1 MRHFHPSS
9 FEVKR
14 YAIGRMDENSS
25 NKWYRHPVVIAAFL
39 GVLGPVIT
47 GIFTIFNTLI
57 SNNTKAPSEPPA
69 LVSVP
74 APHPVPVPAQETE
87 NDVLKPK
94 VEHIPEQP
102 EPPVPA
108 QEYPAENN
116 SASGQV
122 FQDDFE
128 DGLTHWNVKRYDGYN
143 NFMRWH
149 ISEREHFSGKSSL
162 AVGHE
167 DTDKKDN
174 NDTVHIETKSFFLL
188 TEDAVLSFKLK
199 KEYGINLEVVMT
211 KKDAA
216 SEEIIIRFY
225 PGNRMYGEWRA
236 EEISLEPYIEK
247 GLYKI
252 MLRAWA
258 QGSLYIDD
266 IKIEQ

>member
-1 MRHFHPSS
+1 
-9 FEVKR
+9 
-14 YAIGRMDENSS
+14 MDENSS
-25 NKWYRHPVVIAAFL
+25 HKWCRHPAVIVVLSAVL
-39 GVLGPVIT
+39 TGV
-47 GIFTIFNTLI
+47 FAIFNTLL
-57 SNNTKAPSEPPA
+57 SNKTKAPSESPA
-69 LVSVP
+69 PVSVP
-74 APHPVPVPAQETE
+74 APHPVQVPTEETE
-87 NDVLKPK
+87 NDVLQQK

-108 QEYPAENN
+108 QKYPAENN
-116 SASGQV
+116 SASVQI

-128 DGLTHWNVKRYDGYN
+128 DRLTHWTVKRYDGYN

-149 ISEREHFSGKSSL
+149 ISEQEHFSGKGSL

-216 SEEIIIRFY
+216 SKEIVIRFY

-252 MLRAWA
+252 MLRAWN
-258 QGSLYIDD
+258 QGNLYLDD